1 MRELIGANWLILTP
15 IVLLSVVSLTIIIE
29 RARYFLGIRQVNGDL
44 LSGQLEM
51 IGRYPAQH
59 ILSAVEDFRNSPA
72 VVLLNY
78 GLTTRIRAVPGMYK
92 QRMEALK
99 DRQLDRMER
108 HLSLLPAIGNIATL
122 MGLFGTV
129 SGMIT
134 TFSRMTEAGSSDP
147 YVLAGGISRA
157 LVTTAAGLAV
167 AIPTLIAH
175 HFLDTLI
182 DRHAEQMEEVLS
194 ECLSQSGVSNARKRE
209 PQTPQGK

>member
-15 IVLLSVVSLTIIIE
+15 IVLLSVVSLTITIE
-29 RARYFLGIRQVNGDL
+29 RSRYFFSIRQVNADL
-44 LSGQLEM
+44 LSRSLELV
-51 IGRYPAQH
+51 GRYPAQH
-59 ILSAVEDFRNSPA
+59 ILAGVENFRNSPA
-72 VVLLNY
+72 VQLLSY
-78 GLTTRIRAVPGMYK
+78 ALTTRVRAVPGMYK
-92 QRMEALK
+92 QRLESLR

-108 HLSLLPAIGNIATL
+108 HLSLLPAIGNISTL

-175 HFLDTLI
+175 HLLDSLI

-194 ECLSQSGVSNARKRE
+194 ECLSQSGVSHARKRE
-209 PQTPQGK
+209 SQPSKSE